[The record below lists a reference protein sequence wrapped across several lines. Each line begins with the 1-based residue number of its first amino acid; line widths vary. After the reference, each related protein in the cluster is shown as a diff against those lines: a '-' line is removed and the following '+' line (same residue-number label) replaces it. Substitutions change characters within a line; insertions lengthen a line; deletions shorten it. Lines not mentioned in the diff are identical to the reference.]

1 MEDVDLEVEEL
12 RAAADH
18 ADKRRDPDEWAAAH
32 FRLAVA
38 YLERVVWGALADA
51 RPAIEAF
58 QKVLEVWT
66 PVEAPRNWSRA
77 AFNLGTCYLLRPDGD
92 RSADIELCIGWYR
105 RALRVTRRREWT
117 QHWARIVD
125 GLGQAYRQRIAGDPA
140 RNRDRALCYFRLAL
154 RARPAEV
161 DLIDHAKTRVN
172 IANAYLDRVRG
183 EPTDNV
189 ELAIQH
195 LTAALAALSP
205 HRDTSQ
211 EHADT
216 LSLVH
221 QALGLA
227 YRIRPVGDPERDRR
241 EAISHLESALAI
253 RGRSRVPHRWADSMI
268 NLGSICLAERF
279 RASAHRPR
287 DVERA
292 IECARGALEVLR
304 LGEQPVRWATAKYL
318 LGLGY
323 LERHAGD
330 PAANVREAIRHLR
343 GALHVRTRARNP
355 LDWADVTEVLGNAY
369 AKLPGD
375 SVAERRA
382 VACYRRALEV
392 YTAEL
397 AFERRRTLADFGH
410 FLFERA
416 RWREALAVYERAVE
430 AGVALAAEAYTAA
443 GRRAEVSHLSR
454 IYPNAA
460 YCLLRLGRPD
470 AALTLLEEGKAR
482 LLGEALGLAD
492 AALARLSDDARAG
505 IRTLRE
511 TIRGLE
517 AELSRRLAS
526 WDAAGTDHARDE
538 LRRARE
544 ALGTTL
550 AALRSGEPELLP
562 APLRPAELLHLVRP
576 GECLVA
582 PLLTAMGGA
591 VFLLFPGQEQV
602 GPADVLWIEAGEL
615 FELLR
620 PGQVWRPGAPDESR
634 TWLQDYVARRAE
646 TSERTR
652 TEREAALDQLLAM
665 LWAVLIGPVHDRLEG
680 TETEELV
687 ILPQGGLQL
696 LPLHAAWRDAGG
708 ERRYLMDDYRV
719 RYAPSAFVLRECQAR
734 AEDREFGRTLVA
746 AVRTYAD
753 PRLRPLRY
761 AGVEAAGVAAV
772 TGGNVLADWEAT
784 AAAVLARAGSCSHL
798 HFACHATTAT
808 DPLHAALQ
816 LGARDTGVRD
826 ELPGW
831 RIIAE
836 LDLARARLVTLA
848 ACESGV
854 VDHVLSPDEYVGLPG
869 ALLQAGSASVISSLW
884 AVHDLACALLWPAF
898 YERHVRRGDPP
909 AAALRAAQLWLRDLG
924 ADEAREIASGWRERG
939 FRRGEDLEA
948 LTHRTGGRPPFA
960 HPAFWGAFT
969 CTGA

>member
-1 MEDVDLEVEEL
+1 MEEADLELEDL
-12 RAAADH
+12 QAAADR
-18 ADKRRDPDEWAAAH
+18 ADRRRDPEEWAAAH
-32 FRLAVA
+32 FGLAVA
-38 YLERVVWGALADA
+38 YLERVVWGVRPDVD
-51 RPAIEAF
+51 PAITAF
-58 QKVLEVWT
+58 QRALDVWT
-66 PVEAPRNWSRA
+66 PEDAPRNWSRA
-77 AFNLGTCYLLRPDGD
+77 AFNLGTCYLLRAEGD
-92 RSADIELCIGWYR
+92 RSADIELCIRWYR
-105 RALRVTRRREWT
+105 RALRVTRRREWA

-125 GLGQAYRQRIAGDPA
+125 GLGQAFRQRIAGDPA

-154 RARPAEV
+154 RARPPEL

-195 LTAALAALSP
+195 LNAALAALAP
-205 HRDTSQ
+205 HRDDSQ

-253 RGRSRVPHRWADSMI
+253 RGRDRVPHRWADSMI

-279 RASAHRPR
+279 RASVHRPG

-292 IECARGALEVLR
+292 IGCARGALEVLR
-304 LGEQPVRWATAKYL
+304 FPEQPVRWATTRYL

-330 PAANVREAIRHLR
+330 PLVNVGEAIRHLR
-343 GALHVRTRARNP
+343 GALRVRTRARNP
-355 LDWADVTEVLGNAY
+355 LDWADVTLVLGNAY

-375 SVAERRA
+375 PVAERRA

-392 YTAEL
+392 YTDEL
-397 AFERRRTLADFGH
+397 AFERRRTLVNFGH
-410 FLFERA
+410 FLFERS
-416 RWREALAVYERAVE
+416 RWREALSVYRRAIQTG
-430 AGVALAAEAYTAA
+430 AALAAEAYTAA

-460 YCLLRLGRPD
+460 YCLLCLSRPEE
-470 AALTLLEEGKAR
+470 ALTLMEEGKAR

-492 AALARLSDDARAG
+492 AALDTLGDDTRAE

-511 TIRGLE
+511 AIRGLE
-517 AELSRRLAS
+517 AELSRRLAYG
-526 WDAAGTDHARDE
+526 DPAGADQARDQ

-544 ALGTTL
+544 ALGERL
-550 AALRSGEPELLP
+550 AALRSGQPDLLP
-562 APLRPAELLHLVRP
+562 APLRSGDILRLTRP
-576 GECLVA
+576 GECLMA

-591 VFLLFPGQEQV
+591 VFLLFPGQQRI
-602 GPADVLWIEAGEL
+602 GPDDVLWIDAGEL

-620 PGQVWRPGAPDESR
+620 PGQVWRPDAPAEARS
-634 TWLQDYVARRAE
+634 WLQDYVVRRAE

-652 TEREAALDQLLAM
+652 SEREAALDQLLAM
-665 LWAVLIGPVHDRLEG
+665 LWDVVVGPVHGRLQGTG
-680 TETEELV
+680 TEEVV

-734 AEDREFGRTLVA
+734 AEDRGFGRMLVA

-761 AGVEAAGVAAV
+761 AAVEAAGVANV
-772 TGGNVLADWEAT
+772 TGGDVLADREAS
-784 AAAVLARAGSCSHL
+784 AAAVIARAESCSHL
-798 HFACHATTAT
+798 HFACHATTAV
-808 DPLHAALQ
+808 DPLQAALQ
-816 LGARDTGVRD
+816 LGSRETRGRD

-831 RIIAE
+831 RIIGE
-836 LDLARARLVTLA
+836 LDLKRARLVTLA
-848 ACESGV
+848 ACESGI

-884 AVHDLACALLWPAF
+884 AVHDLACALLWPSF
-898 YERHVRRGDPP
+898 YERHVRRGDSP
-909 AAALRAAQLWLRDLG
+909 AAALRAAQLWLRDLT
-924 ADEAREIASGWRERG
+924 ADEAREIAARWRG
-939 FRRGEDLEA
+939 FTPGEDLEA
-948 LTHRTGGRPPFA
+948 LIRRAEGRPPFA
-960 HPAFWGAFT
+960 HPSVWAPFS